1 MRTPANTSA
10 APSGACHA
18 NLRGCGLS
26 AAMIRLID
34 EPATRVR
41 LSEAARIS
49 AHQYDIATFVA
60 KMQRLYDLLHR
71 VSRATHRRGVL
82 GADLS
87 FLTSKVPA

>member
-1 MRTPANTSA
+1 VIVPKRDGLA
-10 APSGACHA
+10 
-18 NLRGCGLS
+18 LS
-26 AAMIRLID
+26 AAIIRLID

-87 FLTSKVPA
+87 FLTGKVPA

>member
-1 MRTPANTSA
+1 MDVLTPDHDALVVPRRDARALASA
-10 APSGACHA
+10 
-18 NLRGCGLS
+18 
-26 AAMIRLID
+26 MVRLID

-49 AHQYDIATFVA
+49 AAQYDIATFVA

-87 FLTSKVPA
+87 FLTTKVPA